1 MSRITALVTVALL
14 AATSASAQDAQN
26 AQGGG
31 KAVTAAPPPVT
42 TSTLPPAPAPAGPK
56 AADAGTAGSSG
67 TAEAGAREAGQVG
80 AWRILCG
87 ADAGAGC
94 VARQSLASDDGEGWA
109 LDLILSAPSAEGEPA
124 VMTVTSNIMVAVAP
138 GFSISE
144 SPETALTPFWHA
156 NLQVCGTV
164 CMGGNLIDT
173 GRLSA
178 AKAPAVVMTR
188 PDGSLTG
195 VGFSTERMG
204 EVLEKIRVASAPA
217 APESAAPAAPAA
229 SEPAPAASEPAPAAG
244 QPAAAPADPAE

>member
-1 MSRITALVTVALL
+1 M
-14 AATSASAQDAQN
+14 
-26 AQGGG
+26 
-31 KAVTAAPPPVT
+31 
-42 TSTLPPAPAPAGPK
+42 
-56 AADAGTAGSSG
+56 
-67 TAEAGAREAGQVG
+67 
-80 AWRILCG
+80 
-87 ADAGAGC
+87 
-94 VARQSLASDDGEGWA
+94 
-109 LDLILSAPSAEGEPA
+109 
-124 VMTVTSNIMVAVAP
+124 MTVTSNIMMAVAP

-217 APESAAPAAPAA
+217 ARPRSPRPLPR
-229 SEPAPAASEPAPAAG
+229 SPRPPPVSPPQRPLIPPNEPGRHGPG
-244 QPAAAPADPAE
+244 R

>member
-1 MSRITALVTVALL
+1 MNRITSLVAVALL
-14 AATSASAQDAQN
+14 TATSASAQDAQN
-26 AQGGG
+26 AQGAG
-31 KAVTAAPPPVT
+31 KAGTAAPPPVT
-42 TSTLPPAPAPAGPK
+42 TSTLPPPAGPAGPQ

-156 NLQVCGTV
+156 DLQVCGTV

-173 GRLSA
+173 ARLAA

-195 VGFSTERMG
+195 VGFSTERMS
-204 EVLEKIRVASAPA
+204 EVLEKIRVAS
-217 APESAAPAAPAA
+217 APAA

-244 QPAAAPADPAE
+244 QPAADPADPAE